1 MASLKT
7 SYTLHSYINY
17 CIFLAPINDNVNRLV
32 IHMSGFPRI
41 KSTSDKEKRILCIEI
56 NWVV

>member
-7 SYTLHSYINY
+7 SYSLHPYINY

-41 KSTSDKEKRILCIEI
+41 KSTSDKEKRTSLY
-56 NWVV
+56 